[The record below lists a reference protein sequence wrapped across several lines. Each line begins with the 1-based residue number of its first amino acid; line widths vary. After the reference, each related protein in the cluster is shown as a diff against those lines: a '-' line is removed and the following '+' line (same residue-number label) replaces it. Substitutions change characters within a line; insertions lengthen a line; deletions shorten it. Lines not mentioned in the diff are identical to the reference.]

1 MRLVILPLIALAAAA
16 TPALANEARVEARGG
31 VIWDG
36 GVTEDVWGIAAGYDW
51 DLGEKTFVGLE
62 VSGDKIGVSGTK
74 VAFGFTGRA
83 GAKLSDATKLYAD
96 VGYTTA
102 GCTGCEDAINLG
114 AGVEH
119 KLSGNVYGKLAYR
132 HYFIGNSFSD
142 SDAVVA
148 GVGFKF

>member
-62 VSGDKIGVSGTK
+62 VSGDKIGVSGRGASL
-74 VAFGFTGRA
+74 AFPCRWLCARSQLRWMLLPRIDIRSRRLYKMVRSLFHPHTGHGRMYPHRSFQWRC
-83 GAKLSDATKLYAD
+83 LSIRWH
-96 VGYTTA
+96 
-102 GCTGCEDAINLG
+102 C
-114 AGVEH
+114 
-119 KLSGNVYGKLAYR
+119 LS
-132 HYFIGNSFSD
+132 
-142 SDAVVA
+142 
-148 GVGFKF
+148 